1 VLAPI
6 VDYAVSGTTLTFTT
20 APDNQQ
26 QIVVRE
32 LKGDGPTGAQ
42 GIQGPTGAQGIQGP
56 TGAEGPTGAQGVQ
69 GPTGAEGAA
78 STVAGPTGAQGIQ
91 GPTGAEGAAS
101 TVAGPT
107 GAQGIQGPTG
117 AQGIQGVAGPTGA
130 QGAASTVA
138 GPTGSS
144 GLGFIIAKTYSSVAA
159 LTADTSPANIVA
171 GQFAIIDTGSVE
183 NSETS
188 RLYLWNGST
197 YTYVTDLSGAQG
209 IQGATGPTGAQGA
222 DGVIGVDGATGPT
235 GPQGIQGEVGP
246 TGANST
252 VAGPTG
258 AQGLTGATGPT
269 GPQGTG
275 LPFVVTTESFVADGT
290 TATFTINSGY
300 TTDSLFVVSNGLV
313 LKPVTDYS
321 LSGTTLTLTTTPDA
335 GTELVIREMIGDGPT
350 GPQGL
355 IGPTGAQGV
364 QGPTGAE
371 GAASTVAGPTG
382 PQGIQGV
389 QGPTGAEGAASTVA
403 GPTGPTGPTGPQG
416 TNGTVGVDGATGPT
430 GPTGPNGNRS
440 VVLAQEGLLVA
451 RTGTARWYAPAAL
464 TIQQITFRL
473 SETANQTATIV
484 VKKNGVATKTI
495 NMTAGQLKAVD
506 STTFTMQLDE
516 YLTVDVTA
524 TGAAGATTQ
533 GSGLNVVFL
542 YEFLSL

>member
-56 TGAEGPTGAQGVQ
+56 TGAEGPTGAQGIQ

-91 GPTGAEGAAS
+91 GPTGAE
-101 TVAGPT
+101 
-107 GAQGIQGPTG
+107 
-117 AQGIQGVAGPTGA
+117 
-130 QGAASTVA
+130 GAASTVA

-321 LSGTTLTLTTTPDA
+321 LNGTTLTLTTTPDA

-382 PQGIQGV
+382 PTGAQGI

-403 GPTGPTGPTGPQG
+403 GPTGPQGIQGTQGIVGPTGTTGATGPTGADS
-416 TNGTVGVDGATGPT
+416 TVVGPT
-430 GPTGPNGNRS
+430 GPTGPESTFAPTVLNDISNQFDGYKNVFNLTQDQNPITNTSIGDSRSLEVVVNG
-440 VVLAQEGLLVA
+440 
-451 RTGTARWYAPAAL
+451 
-464 TIQQITFRL
+464 
-473 SETANQTATIV
+473 
-484 VKKNGVATKTI
+484 KKI
-495 NMTAGQLKAVD
+495 IPIC
-506 STTFTMQLDE
+506 
-516 YLTVDVTA
+516 
-524 TGAAGATTQ
+524 
-533 GSGLNVVFL
+533 
-542 YEFLSL
+542 